1 MSSRHKSRLSS
12 TIVAWTLFVI
22 GTYSFG
28 ITIFQSLRGEV
39 VLNLGVFTALA
50 GAGMLWNQ
58 QWARILG
65 FAVCCLTCVL
75 NVVALTNGSI
85 EPNHAIIVVSLG
97 LYAACGFVIA
107 RDYLAYKPTPCLC
120 ENCGAAMNET
130 AQSDESDAQ
139 PTSQPAAN

>member
-1 MSSRHKSRLSS
+1 MANHHTTRVSS
-12 TIVAWTLFVI
+12 TIVAWLLFVI
-22 GTYSFG
+22 GTYSLG
-28 ITIFQSLRGEV
+28 IMSFQLLRGEV

-65 FAVCCLTCVL
+65 FAVCCLTCTL
-75 NVVALTNGSI
+75 NVVALTNVSI
-85 EPNHAIIVVSLG
+85 EPSHAIIVVSLA

-120 ENCGAAMNET
+120 ENCGAAMDET
-130 AQSDESDAQ
+130 AQTDEPDAEPTAQ
-139 PTSQPAAN
+139 PTAN